1 MLEIIKLSLIC
12 VLMDAETNNSYL
24 DQITLYKNRVSQEK
38 KVKVNSYYSA
48 ILSQELTPW
57 EFDYENTTVY
67 TTTKQGMIVF
77 TMPYNYMGEDIEQL
91 DLKEKNAVLNYF
103 INPETLKIRQT
114 YVEPESEPLDNFGYC
129 INNVFW
135 YGGKDTKSMLQ
146 KLLEKYSTPYSSD
159 EKK

>member
-12 VLMDAETNNSYL
+12 VFMDAETNYSYL
-24 DQITLYKNRVSQEK
+24 DQITLYENRLSQEK
-38 KVKVNSYYSA
+38 NVKVNSYYSEN
-48 ILSQELTPW
+48 LSQELTPW
-57 EFDYENTTVY
+57 ELDYENTTVY

-91 DLKEKNAVLNYF
+91 DLQEKKNAVLNYF

-129 INNVFW
+129 INQ
-135 YGGKDTKSMLQ
+135 T
-146 KLLEKYSTPYSSD
+146 
-159 EKK
+159 